1 MSLLILH
8 FFIYNIMQPTLTIDS
23 TETRACLQALHQI
36 IVRQHDALVATT
48 KYGMPCFTMDG
59 APLFYLW
66 FHKKYKQPYILF
78 VHGALYNEPLLLQ
91 EKRNKMKIFLVN
103 AQQDFDEK
111 QITTLLQKSIAHLL
125 QKK

>member
-1 MSLLILH
+1 MH
-8 FFIYNIMQPTLTIDS
+8 TALTINS
-23 TETRACLQALHQI
+23 METQACLQALHQI
-36 IVRQHDALVATT
+36 IIMQHNAIVATS

-78 VHGALYNEPLLLQ
+78 VHGALYHESFLLQ
-91 EKRNKMKIFLVN
+91 EKRNKMKIYLVN
-103 AQQDFDEK
+103 AHQDFDEK
-111 QITTLLQKSIAHLL
+111 QITTLLQKSIAHHL